1 MSDLKVAV
9 IGGGI
14 GGLVLALAL
23 RERGISFELYEQAG
37 ELREIGAA
45 VALSGNGTRELRRL
59 GLGDQV
65 EAVSVIPSA
74 LVIRRWDTGEIIAE
88 NPIGRDGAY
97 EATFGAPY
105 YGVHRVALLQALA
118 DRLGGEG
125 LHLGQR
131 CVAIEERRGRSEV
144 HFAGGASASADVV
157 VGADGVHSVIRPHVA
172 GEVRGRFSGTVG
184 YRGLVPIEHMPSL
197 PDPTPLQFW
206 AGPGRHLLHYA
217 IDGGRTVNF
226 LAVVRVPE
234 WRNRAWMEE
243 CAVTDAID
251 TFAGWH
257 PAVTEMVGATDVGAR
272 WALHDLAPLHR
283 WHTDRVVLMGD
294 AAHAMVPHQGQGAN
308 QTIEDA
314 IVLADCLADDDDD
327 DAGGFTAALRR
338 YTELR
343 RKRTLAVQWL
353 SRRTADL
360 MHLPDGPAI
369 ARRDASFADL
379 YSDLAWIHSHDAHA
393 DHTKRRPAVSATHG
407 RA

>member
-1 MSDLKVAV
+1 MKVAIV
-9 IGGGI
+9 GGGI

-23 RERGISFELYEQAG
+23 RERGISFEVYEQAD

-59 GLGDQV
+59 GVGEQV

-74 LVIRRWDTGEIIAE
+74 LVIRRWDTGEIIADH
-88 NPIGRDGAY
+88 PIGRDGAY
-97 EATFGAPY
+97 EAAFEAPY
-105 YGVHRVALLQALA
+105 YGVHRVALLQALGEP
-118 DRLGGEG
+118 LGGEG
-125 LHLGQR
+125 LNLARR
-131 CVAIEERRGRSEV
+131 CVRVEERRSGVEL
-144 HFAGGASASADVV
+144 HFADGGSADADVV

-172 GEVRGRFSGTVG
+172 GDVRGRFSGTVG
-184 YRGLVPIEHMPSL
+184 YRGLVPVEQTPSL

-226 LAVVRVPE
+226 LAVVRAPA
-234 WRNRAWMEE
+234 WTNPTWMEE
-243 CAVTDAID
+243 CAVSDAVD
-251 TFAGWH
+251 AFAGWH
-257 PAVTEMVGATDVGAR
+257 AAVTEMVGATDVGAR
-272 WALHDLAPLHR
+272 WALHDLAPLTR
-283 WHTDRVVLMGD
+283 WHTERVVLIGD

-314 IVLADCLADDDDD
+314 IVLADELAEVHGTADL
-327 DAGGFTAALRR
+327 ASALHNFTERR
-338 YTELR
+338 R
-343 RKRTLAVQWL
+343 QRTVAVQWL

-360 MHLPDGPAI
+360 MHVPDGPVI
-369 ARRDASFADL
+369 ARRDASFTDL

-393 DHTKRRPAVSATHG
+393 DRTKRGAAVGAIHR

>member
-1 MSDLKVAV
+1 MSDMRVAIV
-9 IGGGI
+9 GGGI

-23 RERGISFELYEQAG
+23 RERGISFALYEQAG

-59 GLGDQV
+59 GLGNQI

-74 LVIRRWDTGEIIAE
+74 LVIRRWDTGEVIADH
-88 NPIGRDGAY
+88 PIGRDGVY

-125 LHLGQR
+125 LHLARR
-131 CVAIEERRGRSEV
+131 CVAVEEHRGGAEL
-144 HFAGGASASADVV
+144 HFADGPSASADVV

-184 YRGLVPIEHMPSL
+184 YRGLVAVHDMPSL
-197 PDPTPLQFW
+197 PDPSPLQFW

-226 LAVVRVPE
+226 LAVVRAPE
-234 WRNRAWMEE
+234 WQNDAWMEE
-243 CAVTDAID
+243 CAISDAVD
-251 TFAGWH
+251 AFAGWH

-272 WALHDLAPLHR
+272 WALHDLAPLTR
-283 WHTDRVVLMGD
+283 WHTERVALIGD

-314 IVLADCLADDDDD
+314 IVLADELAEVHGTADL
-327 DAGGFTAALRR
+327 ASALHYFTERR
-338 YTELR
+338 R
-343 RKRTLAVQWL
+343 QRTVAVQWL

-360 MHLPDGPAI
+360 MHVPDGPVI
-369 ARRDASFADL
+369 ARRDASFTDL
-379 YSDLAWIHSHDAHA
+379 YSNLAWIHSHDAHA
-393 DHTKRRPAVSATHG
+393 DRTKRGAAVGAIHR